1 MEKKSRLQK
10 GQREKSAI
18 WKKWQEWNTKNS
30 AQEWCTRVQN
40 WITGCLLM
48 DRYALVFA
56 VTVSSHGLK
65 FEGECLVLSVIDS
78 IHEYM
83 YQEHI
88 FSYFFYKLHV
98 NIKII
103 ELQ

>member
-1 MEKKSRLQK
+1 MEK
-10 GQREKSAI
+10 
-18 WKKWQEWNTKNS
+18 N
-30 AQEWCTRVQN
+30 AQEWYTRVQN

-88 FSYFFYKLHV
+88 F
-98 NIKII
+98 
-103 ELQ
+103 

>member
-1 MEKKSRLQK
+1 MRHGKRADWKKDNVKKAQF
-10 GQREKSAI
+10 EKSDKKEI
-18 WKKWQEWNTKNS
+18 WKKS

-65 FEGECLVLSVIDS
+65 FKGECLVLSVIDS

-88 FSYFFYKLHV
+88 F
-98 NIKII
+98 
-103 ELQ
+103 